1 MSTIPES
8 MQAVVCEEFAPIA
21 SLQLKTVPTP
31 TAKAHEVL
39 VKISS
44 TGVNFPDGLV
54 VQGLY
59 QVKPPLPFI
68 PGSEVSGEIVA
79 VGDKVTHLNV
89 GQQVIAWCMLGGF
102 AEYVSIPATHV
113 FPLPAPTDM
122 DAIAGLIT
130 AHATAHHGLKQ
141 RAEVKPE
148 DVVLVTGAAGGTG
161 SAAVQ
166 IAKVM
171 GATVIAACSSAEK
184 CEFAKSQG
192 ADHTIDLSQTELKAP
207 VMSLTEGRGV
217 DVVYECVGGA
227 LFDQCVRTMAFGG
240 RLLVVGFASGEIPQ
254 FSVNLALV
262 KGFSVVG
269 VFWGTFTQHQPEV
282 FRDNMAELI
291 QWYMQQRVH
300 VHVDNT
306 FSLSETVDALE
317 YVAGRKVLGKVIVKA

>member
-113 FPLPAPTDM
+113 LPLPAPTDM
-122 DAIAGLIT
+122 DAIAGLMT
-130 AHATAHHGLKQ
+130 AHATAQHG
-141 RAEVKPE
+141 
-148 DVVLVTGAAGGTG
+148 
-161 SAAVQ
+161 
-166 IAKVM
+166 
-171 GATVIAACSSAEK
+171 
-184 CEFAKSQG
+184 
-192 ADHTIDLSQTELKAP
+192 
-207 VMSLTEGRGV
+207 
-217 DVVYECVGGA
+217 
-227 LFDQCVRTMAFGG
+227 
-240 RLLVVGFASGEIPQ
+240 
-254 FSVNLALV
+254 
-262 KGFSVVG
+262 
-269 VFWGTFTQHQPEV
+269 
-282 FRDNMAELI
+282 
-291 QWYMQQRVH
+291 
-300 VHVDNT
+300 
-306 FSLSETVDALE
+306 
-317 YVAGRKVLGKVIVKA
+317 